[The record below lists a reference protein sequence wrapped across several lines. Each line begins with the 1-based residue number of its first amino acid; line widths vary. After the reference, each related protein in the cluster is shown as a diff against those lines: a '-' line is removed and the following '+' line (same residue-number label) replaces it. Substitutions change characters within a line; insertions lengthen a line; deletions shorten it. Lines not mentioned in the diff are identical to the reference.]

1 MKHSNLVT
9 CNEAGMPTFWLL
21 NIFVSRASAVW
32 CKVHYDFRIGD
43 HRSVHCI
50 ADNSWVTSALGNC
63 KDMLDQALSC

>member
-50 ADNSWVTSALGNC
+50 ADSSRVTSTLGNC
-63 KDMLDQALSC
+63 EDMLDQALMC